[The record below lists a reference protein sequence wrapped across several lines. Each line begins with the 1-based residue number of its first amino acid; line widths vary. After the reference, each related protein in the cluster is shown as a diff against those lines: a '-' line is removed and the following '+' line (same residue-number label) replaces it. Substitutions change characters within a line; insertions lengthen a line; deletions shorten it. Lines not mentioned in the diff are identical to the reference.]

1 MRSKTSISLVKVQ
14 KKENHQ
20 KQTSPPVLLN
30 LTTRSLLIHTLTGL
44 DDRTANVLM
53 TSWTFLYLQLN
64 ILIMISTAIDN

>member
-1 MRSKTSISLVKVQ
+1 MRSKTGISLVKVQ
-14 KKENHQ
+14 KRRITK

-30 LTTRSLLIHTLTGL
+30 FTTRSLLIHTLTGL

-53 TSWTFLYLQLN
+53 TSLTFRYLQLN